1 MRLQNLVLTTNV
13 AGIKILTCTNEDI
26 MDNMK
31 LYLRQGVSQYTVT
44 GVKTGNMYKFTFPV
58 LDFGIVRM
66 QFVSTRG
73 TQVRASTI
81 FSTMIEDNVV
91 SEPGNE
97 YAKATDLTAV
107 DDKYKIITDN
117 LTGSLNLHK
126 TNYNTFHDD
135 QIIFNNNTTTDI
147 SNYKLATNTSITNIN
162 TTLNGMYTKTEVNT
176 LISNTNSSVDTK
188 LQSYYNKTEVD
199 NKLATLDLTNYA
211 PKSTVYTK
219 SETNALFTPYY
230 TKTNVD
236 DKFVLY
242 YTKSNV
248 DSLFANDRLS
258 NDGRYVLKDDYDT
271 YTSTIYTKTEID
283 NKVSNINTQIT
294 GLTNNINTLNTTVG
308 DNYTT
313 LDDKYVALNTKVEN
327 YNSTQTTNLNAY
339 KTLANGNISTLDT
352 NVTNITTN
360 LNDNYYNKTQIDTKL
375 GSVNKIETTVGTT
388 ADTNYNADYAGK
400 FNLRSQDDGSLLL
413 NIGAT
418 AIKSVTDPNSI
429 SNIQL
434 KTDVFGQTWVRYY
447 STQSGV
453 QKFSTWDGLASA
465 TDVTNTN
472 TTVTNMSIANINST
486 AIYGTYLEGIRGNI
500 NTNNYEMWFST
511 HNMTHA
517 SLTYTNVPNPLPP
530 TGEPNP
536 LSPERILTNCKKIS
550 IPIPSWWKFDK
561 LIDLKVE
568 CYDIE
573 LGVRIDGVFYTNT
586 LTPILEG
593 NVFLLSNMTKID
605 ILLTDMIGVYDPESM
620 WGEIS
625 SILYDFTGG
634 RVPKIKITG
643 IGKPSGTLTTTYNG
657 FTAI

>member
-44 GVKTGNMYKFTFPV
+44 GVKTGNVYKFTFPV

-91 SEPGNE
+91 SKPGNE

-147 SNYKLATNTSITNIN
+147 SNYKLTTNTSITNIN

-219 SETNALFTPYY
+219 SETNALFTHYY

-258 NDGRYVLKDDYDT
+258 NDGRYVLKDVYDT

-308 DNYTT
+308 DNYTN
-313 LDDKYVALNTKVEN
+313 LDAKYVALNTKVEN

-339 KTLANGNISTLDT
+339 KTLSAEILNRQNVISLKDEELALLADKLL
-352 NVTNITTN
+352 VQ
-360 LNDNYYNKTQIDTKL
+360 TQIHQKMVEEFDITKVKIKNLTGIKLNVIAKLREKL
-375 GSVNKIETTVGTT
+375 GKSINIDEKSGAIKFSSNILFDQNEYKLKEESKKELSIVLKKYLNTLVGDKEMRKFIESITIEGH
-388 ADTNYNADYAGK
+388 TN
-400 FNLRSQDDGSLLL
+400 SDGSYLSNLQLSQQRALAVMQFLYDSNIIDKNLLSTYVNSSGRSSSDL
-413 NIGAT
+413 ILDKNGVEDKDASRRIEIKF
-418 AIKSVTDPNSI
+418 AIKNEEAVKELQNFLGD
-429 SNIQL
+429 
-434 KTDVFGQTWVRYY
+434 
-447 STQSGV
+447 
-453 QKFSTWDGLASA
+453 
-465 TDVTNTN
+465 
-472 TTVTNMSIANINST
+472 
-486 AIYGTYLEGIRGNI
+486 
-500 NTNNYEMWFST
+500 
-511 HNMTHA
+511 
-517 SLTYTNVPNPLPP
+517 
-530 TGEPNP
+530 
-536 LSPERILTNCKKIS
+536 KK
-550 IPIPSWWKFDK
+550 
-561 LIDLKVE
+561 
-568 CYDIE
+568 
-573 LGVRIDGVFYTNT
+573 
-586 LTPILEG
+586 
-593 NVFLLSNMTKID
+593 
-605 ILLTDMIGVYDPESM
+605 
-620 WGEIS
+620 
-625 SILYDFTGG
+625 
-634 RVPKIKITG
+634 
-643 IGKPSGTLTTTYNG
+643 
-657 FTAI
+657 

>member
-1 MRLQNLVLTTNV
+1 MRLQNLVLTTNI

-44 GVKTGNMYKFTFPV
+44 GVKTGNVYKFTFPV

-91 SEPGNE
+91 SAPGNE

-147 SNYKLATNTSITNIN
+147 SNYKLTTNTSITNIN

-199 NKLATLDLTNYA
+199 NKLSTLDLTNYA

-308 DNYTT
+308 DNYTN
-313 LDDKYVALNTKVEN
+313 LDGKYVALNTKVEN

-339 KTLANGNISTLDT
+339 KTLANGNISTLET
-352 NVTNITTN
+352 NITNITTN

-388 ADTNYNADYAGK
+388 ADTNYDADYAGK

-418 AIKSVTDPNSI
+418 AIKSVTGPNSI

-434 KTDVFGQTWVRYY
+434 KTDVFGKTWVRYY

-453 QKFSTWDGLASA
+453 QKFSTWDRLASE
-465 TDVTNTN
+465 TDITSTN

-517 SLTYTNVPNPLPP
+517 SLTYTNVPH
-530 TGEPNP
+530 P
-536 LSPERILTNCKKIS
+536 LSPAIILTNCKKIS
-550 IPIPSWWKFDK
+550 IPIPSWWKFDR

-568 CYDIE
+568 CYDME
-573 LGVRIDGVFYTNT
+573 LGVRIDGVFYTDT
-586 LTPILEG
+586 LTPILG
-593 NVFLLSNMTKID
+593 GVSHPSSITKID
-605 ILLTDMIGVYDPESM
+605 ILLTDMLNTD
-620 WGEIS
+620 
-625 SILYDFTGG
+625 ILFYFTHG

>member
-81 FSTMIEDNVV
+81 FSTMIENNVV
-91 SEPGNE
+91 SEPGIE

-147 SNYKLATNTSITNIN
+147 SNYKLTTNTSITNIN

-258 NDGRYVLKDDYDT
+258 NDGRYVLKNDYDT
-271 YTSTIYTKTEID
+271 YTSTIYTKSEID

-313 LDDKYVALNTKVEN
+313 LDNKYVALNTN
-327 YNSTQTTNLNAY
+327 ITSTNNT
-339 KTLANGNISTLDT
+339 
-352 NVTNITTN
+352 VTNI
-360 LNDNYYNKTQIDTKL
+360 
-375 GSVNKIETTVGTT
+375 
-388 ADTNYNADYAGK
+388 
-400 FNLRSQDDGSLLL
+400 
-413 NIGAT
+413 
-418 AIKSVTDPNSI
+418 
-429 SNIQL
+429 
-434 KTDVFGQTWVRYY
+434 
-447 STQSGV
+447 
-453 QKFSTWDGLASA
+453 
-465 TDVTNTN
+465 
-472 TTVTNMSIANINST
+472 SIANRNST

-517 SLTYTNVPNPLPP
+517 SLTYTDVPH
-530 TGEPNP
+530 P
-536 LSPERILTNCKKIS
+536 LSSGRILTNCRKIS

-568 CYDIE
+568 CYDME
-573 LGVRIDGVFYTNT
+573 LGVRIDGVFYTDT

-593 NVFLLSNMTKID
+593 NSAPSTITKID
-605 ILLTDMIGVYDPESM
+605 ILLTDMLGVYELYRSDV
-620 WGEIS
+620 
-625 SILYDFTGG
+625 SILSDCTRG

-643 IGKPSGTLTTTYNG
+643 IGKPSGALTTTYNG

>member
-147 SNYKLATNTSITNIN
+147 SNYKLTTNTSITNIN
-162 TTLNGMYTKTEVNT
+162 TSLNGMYTKTEVNT
-176 LISNTNSSVDTK
+176 LISNTNFSIDTK

-211 PKSTVYTK
+211 LKSTVYTK

-248 DSLFANDRLS
+248 DS
-258 NDGRYVLKDDYDT
+258 
-271 YTSTIYTKTEID
+271 
-283 NKVSNINTQIT
+283 
-294 GLTNNINTLNTTVG
+294 
-308 DNYTT
+308 
-313 LDDKYVALNTKVEN
+313 
-327 YNSTQTTNLNAY
+327 
-339 KTLANGNISTLDT
+339 
-352 NVTNITTN
+352 
-360 LNDNYYNKTQIDTKL
+360 
-375 GSVNKIETTVGTT
+375 
-388 ADTNYNADYAGK
+388 
-400 FNLRSQDDGSLLL
+400 
-413 NIGAT
+413 
-418 AIKSVTDPNSI
+418 
-429 SNIQL
+429 
-434 KTDVFGQTWVRYY
+434 
-447 STQSGV
+447 
-453 QKFSTWDGLASA
+453 
-465 TDVTNTN
+465 
-472 TTVTNMSIANINST
+472 
-486 AIYGTYLEGIRGNI
+486 
-500 NTNNYEMWFST
+500 
-511 HNMTHA
+511 
-517 SLTYTNVPNPLPP
+517 
-530 TGEPNP
+530 
-536 LSPERILTNCKKIS
+536 
-550 IPIPSWWKFDK
+550 
-561 LIDLKVE
+561 
-568 CYDIE
+568 
-573 LGVRIDGVFYTNT
+573 
-586 LTPILEG
+586 
-593 NVFLLSNMTKID
+593 
-605 ILLTDMIGVYDPESM
+605 
-620 WGEIS
+620 
-625 SILYDFTGG
+625 
-634 RVPKIKITG
+634 
-643 IGKPSGTLTTTYNG
+643 
-657 FTAI
+657 

>member
-1 MRLQNLVLTTNV
+1 MRLQNIVLTTNV

-91 SEPGNE
+91 SKPGNE

-147 SNYKLATNTSITNIN
+147 SNYKLTTNTSITNIN

-188 LQSYYNKTEVD
+188 LQSYYNKAEVD

-258 NDGRYVLKDDYDT
+258 NDGRYVLKDVYDT

-294 GLTNNINTLNTTVG
+294 GLTNNINTLNITVG

-313 LDDKYVALNTKVEN
+313 LDDKYVALNTKVVN

-339 KTLANGNISTLDT
+339 KTLANGNISTLET
-352 NVTNITTN
+352 NITSTNNTVTNI
-360 LNDNYYNKTQIDTKL
+360 
-375 GSVNKIETTVGTT
+375 ST
-388 ADTNYNADYAGK
+388 AN
-400 FNLRSQDDGSLLL
+400 R
-413 NIGAT
+413 
-418 AIKSVTDPNSI
+418 
-429 SNIQL
+429 
-434 KTDVFGQTWVRYY
+434 
-447 STQSGV
+447 
-453 QKFSTWDGLASA
+453 
-465 TDVTNTN
+465 
-472 TTVTNMSIANINST
+472 NST

-517 SLTYTNVPNPLPP
+517 SLTYTRVPNPFS
-530 TGEPNP
+530 EPG
-536 LSPERILTNCKKIS
+536 STLTDCVKIS
-550 IPIPSWWKFDK
+550 IPIPSWWKFDR

-568 CYDIE
+568 CYDME
-573 LGVRIDGVFYTNT
+573 LGVRIDGAFYTDT

-593 NVFLLSNMTKID
+593 NFVLLSDMTKID
-605 ILLTDMIGVYDPESM
+605 ILLTDMLRVHDMHGGYGWSEV
-620 WGEIS
+620 
-625 SILYDFTGG
+625 SILYAFSNG

-643 IGKPSGTLTTTYNG
+643 IGKPTGALTSTYNG

>member
-1 MRLQNLVLTTNV
+1 MRLQNIVLTTNV

-81 FSTMIEDNVV
+81 FSTMIENNVV

-147 SNYKLATNTSITNIN
+147 SNYKLTTNTSITNIN

-211 PKSTVYTK
+211 LKSTVYTK
-219 SETNALFTPYY
+219 TETNALLTPYY

-248 DSLFANDRLS
+248 DSLMSNDRLTS
-258 NDGRYVLKDDYDT
+258 DGKYTLKTDFDT
-271 YTSTIYTKTEID
+271 YKSTIYTKTEVD
-283 NKVSNINTQIT
+283 SKVSNINTQIT

-313 LDDKYVALNTKVEN
+313 LDTKVET
-327 YNSTQTTNLNAY
+327 YNNTQNTNLNAY
-339 KTLANGNISTLDT
+339 KTLANGKISTLET

-360 LNDNYYNKTQIDTKL
+360 LNDNYSKTAL
-375 GSVNKIETTVGTT
+375 
-388 ADTNYNADYAGK
+388 
-400 FNLRSQDDGSLLL
+400 
-413 NIGAT
+413 
-418 AIKSVTDPNSI
+418 
-429 SNIQL
+429 
-434 KTDVFGQTWVRYY
+434 
-447 STQSGV
+447 
-453 QKFSTWDGLASA
+453 
-465 TDVTNTN
+465 
-472 TTVTNMSIANINST
+472 
-486 AIYGTYLEGIRGNI
+486 YGTYLEGIRGNI

-517 SLTYTNVPNPLPP
+517 SLTYSDVTVSHAYGSQTIYTLSRLTLTIP
-530 TGEPNP
+530 T
-536 LSPERILTNCKKIS
+536 
-550 IPIPSWWKFDK
+550 WWDFSK
-561 LIDLKVE
+561 LIDIKVE
-568 CYDIE
+568 CYDLE
-573 LGVRIDGVFYTNT
+573 LNARIDPDFYTNI
-586 LTPILEG
+586 LTPILASTTG
-593 NVFLLSNMTKID
+593 GTSALTGGKLVL
-605 ILLTDMIGVYDPESM
+605 LLTDMMSVANPYGM
-620 WGEIS
+620 GEGQQGFS
-625 SILYDFTGG
+625 DFKGT

-643 IGKPSGTLTTTYNG
+643 IGKPSGTAATSYNG

>member
-13 AGIKILTCTNEDI
+13 AGIKILTCTNDDI

-91 SEPGNE
+91 SEPGIE

-147 SNYKLATNTSITNIN
+147 SNYKLTTNTSITNIN

-271 YTSTIYTKTEID
+271 YTSTIYTKSEID

-308 DNYTT
+308 DNYTN
-313 LDDKYVALNTKVEN
+313 LDNKYVALNTKVEN

-352 NVTNITTN
+352 NITNITTN

-388 ADTNYNADYAGK
+388 ADTNYDADYASK

-434 KTDVFGQTWVRYY
+434 KTDVFGKTWVRYY

-453 QKFSTWDGLASA
+453 QKFSTWDRLASE

-500 NTNNYEMWFST
+500 NTNNHEMWFST

-517 SLTYTNVPNPLPP
+517 SLTYTDVLRPL
-530 TGEPNP
+530 GREY
-536 LSPERILTNCKKIS
+536 IKLTNCRKIS
-550 IPIPSWWKFDK
+550 VPIPSWWKFDK

-568 CYDIE
+568 CYDME
-573 LGVRIDGVFYTNT
+573 LGVRIDGVFYTDT
-586 LTPILEG
+586 LTPILG
-593 NVFLLSNMTKID
+593 GVSHPSSITKID
-605 ILLTDMIGVYDPESM
+605 ILLTDMLGVHDINYRMSAEAQGGM
-620 WGEIS
+620 GGT
-625 SILYDFTGG
+625 SILYDFLNG

>member
-1 MRLQNLVLTTNV
+1 MRLQNIVLTTNV

-147 SNYKLATNTSITNIN
+147 SNYKLTTNTSITNIN

-188 LQSYYNKTEVD
+188 LQSYYNKAEVD

-258 NDGRYVLKDDYDT
+258 NDGRYVLKDVYDT

-294 GLTNNINTLNTTVG
+294 GLTNNINTLNITVG

-327 YNSTQTTNLNAY
+327 YNSTQTTKLNAY
-339 KTLANGNISTLDT
+339 KTLANGNISTLET
-352 NVTNITTN
+352 NITNITTN
-360 LNDNYYNKTQIDTKL
+360 LNDNYYNKNDIDTKL
-375 GSVNKIETTVGTT
+375 STLNDYKIGDIDNGFPVPHRDGYRRTPDGLMERWFYLNINIIKLIPLKPEEIVTDQSSRLYNIKYKTEIIDTGGEASYALCTVMIVDLGFTFT
-388 ADTNYNADYAGK
+388 QIYDIDILYNSYSNYYSSTVVPENGILTEDGK
-400 FNLRSQDDGSLLL
+400 LKLLL
-413 NIGAT
+413 PNIFYDM
-418 AIKSVTDPNSI
+418 VTDNNGVLDPNSDYI
-429 SNIQL
+429 KWSL
-434 KTDVFGQTWVRYY
+434 LDVFKITKV
-447 STQSGV
+447 
-453 QKFSTWDGLASA
+453 
-465 TDVTNTN
+465 
-472 TTVTNMSIANINST
+472 
-486 AIYGTYLEGIRGNI
+486 
-500 NTNNYEMWFST
+500 
-511 HNMTHA
+511 
-517 SLTYTNVPNPLPP
+517 
-530 TGEPNP
+530 
-536 LSPERILTNCKKIS
+536 RILGRAI
-550 IPIPSWWKFDK
+550 
-561 LIDLKVE
+561 
-568 CYDIE
+568 
-573 LGVRIDGVFYTNT
+573 
-586 LTPILEG
+586 
-593 NVFLLSNMTKID
+593 
-605 ILLTDMIGVYDPESM
+605 TD
-620 WGEIS
+620 
-625 SILYDFTGG
+625 F
-634 RVPKIKITG
+634 
-643 IGKPSGTLTTTYNG
+643 
-657 FTAI
+657 

>member
-91 SEPGNE
+91 SEPGKE

-147 SNYKLATNTSITNIN
+147 SNYKLTTNTSITNIN

-308 DNYTT
+308 DNYTN
-313 LDDKYVALNTKVEN
+313 LDDKYVLLNTKVEN

-339 KTLANGNISTLDT
+339 KTLANGNISTLET
-352 NVTNITTN
+352 NITNITT
-360 LNDNYYNKTQIDTKL
+360 
-375 GSVNKIETTVGTT
+375 
-388 ADTNYNADYAGK
+388 
-400 FNLRSQDDGSLLL
+400 
-413 NIGAT
+413 
-418 AIKSVTDPNSI
+418 
-429 SNIQL
+429 
-434 KTDVFGQTWVRYY
+434 
-447 STQSGV
+447 
-453 QKFSTWDGLASA
+453 
-465 TDVTNTN
+465 
-472 TTVTNMSIANINST
+472 ANRNST

-517 SLTYTNVPNPLPP
+517 SLTYTEVP
-530 TGEPNP
+530 
-536 LSPERILTNCKKIS
+536 LTNCKKIS
-550 IPIPSWWKFDK
+550 IPIPSWWKFDR

-568 CYDIE
+568 CYDME
-573 LGVRIDGVFYTNT
+573 LGVRIDGAFYTNT
-586 LTPILEG
+586 LTPILG
-593 NVFLLSNMTKID
+593 GVSHPSSITKID
-605 ILLTDMIGVYDPESM
+605 ILLTDMLNTD
-620 WGEIS
+620 
-625 SILYDFTGG
+625 ILFYLIGG

-643 IGKPSGTLTTTYNG
+643 IGKPSGALTTTYNG

>member
-13 AGIKILTCTNEDI
+13 AGIKILTCTNDDI

-91 SEPGNE
+91 SEPGIE

-147 SNYKLATNTSITNIN
+147 SNYKLTTNTSITNIN

-308 DNYTT
+308 DNYTN
-313 LDDKYVALNTKVEN
+313 LDNKYVALNTKVEN

-352 NVTNITTN
+352 NVTN
-360 LNDNYYNKTQIDTKL
+360 
-375 GSVNKIETTVGTT
+375 
-388 ADTNYNADYAGK
+388 
-400 FNLRSQDDGSLLL
+400 
-413 NIGAT
+413 
-418 AIKSVTDPNSI
+418 
-429 SNIQL
+429 
-434 KTDVFGQTWVRYY
+434 
-447 STQSGV
+447 
-453 QKFSTWDGLASA
+453 
-465 TDVTNTN
+465 TN

-500 NTNNYEMWFST
+500 NTNNHEMWFST

-517 SLTYTNVPNPLPP
+517 SLTYTDVPHPLMPQ
-530 TGEPNP
+530 
-536 LSPERILTNCKKIS
+536 RILTNCKKIS

-568 CYDIE
+568 CYDME
-573 LGVRIDGVFYTNT
+573 LGVSIDGVFYTDT
-586 LTPILEG
+586 LTPILG
-593 NVFLLSNMTKID
+593 GVSHPSSITKID
-605 ILLTDMIGVYDPESM
+605 ILLTDMIGVYDPEST
-620 WGEIS
+620 WSPQPI
-625 SILYDFTGG
+625 ILDFLNG

-643 IGKPSGTLTTTYNG
+643 IGKPAGVLTTTYNG

>member
-13 AGIKILTCTNEDI
+13 AGIKILTCTNDDI

-91 SEPGNE
+91 SKPGIE

-258 NDGRYVLKDDYDT
+258 NDGRYVLKDVYDT

-308 DNYTT
+308 DNYTN
-313 LDDKYVALNTKVEN
+313 LDNKYVALNTKVEN

-339 KTLANGNISTLDT
+339 KTLVNGNISTLETD
-352 NVTNITTN
+352 IT
-360 LNDNYYNKTQIDTKL
+360 
-375 GSVNKIETTVGTT
+375 S
-388 ADTNYNADYAGK
+388 
-400 FNLRSQDDGSLLL
+400 
-413 NIGAT
+413 
-418 AIKSVTDPNSI
+418 
-429 SNIQL
+429 
-434 KTDVFGQTWVRYY
+434 
-447 STQSGV
+447 
-453 QKFSTWDGLASA
+453 
-465 TDVTNTN
+465 TN

-500 NTNNYEMWFST
+500 NTNNHEMWFST

-517 SLTYTNVPNPLPP
+517 SLTYTEVRHPL
-530 TGEPNP
+530 E
-536 LSPERILTNCKKIS
+536 PERIVPNCKKIS

-568 CYDIE
+568 CYDME

-586 LTPILEG
+586 LTPILG
-593 NVFLLSNMTKID
+593 GVSHPTSITKID
-605 ILLTDMIGVYDPESM
+605 ILLTDMLSVYDPYF
-620 WGEIS
+620 IS
-625 SILYDFTGG
+625 DGGILSNFTGG

-643 IGKPSGTLTTTYNG
+643 IGKPSGTLTTAYNG

>member
-91 SEPGNE
+91 SKPGIE

-147 SNYKLATNTSITNIN
+147 SNYKLTTNTSITNIN

-271 YTSTIYTKTEID
+271 YKSTIYTKTEID

-339 KTLANGNISTLDT
+339 KTLA
-352 NVTNITTN
+352 
-360 LNDNYYNKTQIDTKL
+360 
-375 GSVNKIETTVGTT
+375 
-388 ADTNYNADYAGK
+388 
-400 FNLRSQDDGSLLL
+400 
-413 NIGAT
+413 
-418 AIKSVTDPNSI
+418 
-429 SNIQL
+429 
-434 KTDVFGQTWVRYY
+434 
-447 STQSGV
+447 
-453 QKFSTWDGLASA
+453 
-465 TDVTNTN
+465 
-472 TTVTNMSIANINST
+472 

-511 HNMTHA
+511 HNMTYD
-517 SLTYTNVPNPLPP
+517 SLLYTDVRNPLD
-530 TGEPNP
+530 
-536 LSPERILTNCKKIS
+536 PEIILTNCVKIS
-550 IPIPSWWKFDK
+550 IPIPSWWKFDR

-568 CYDIE
+568 CYDME
-573 LGVRIDGVFYTNT
+573 FGVRIDGAFYTDT

-593 NVFLLSNMTKID
+593 NFVLLSNMTKID
-605 ILLTDMIGVYDPESM
+605 ILLTSMVGVHDIYSYGDT
-620 WGEIS
+620 
-625 SILYDFTGG
+625 SILGDFTGG

-643 IGKPSGTLTTTYNG
+643 IGKPSGTLTATYNG

>member
-1 MRLQNLVLTTNV
+1 MRLQNIVLTTNV

-91 SEPGNE
+91 SKPGNE

-147 SNYKLATNTSITNIN
+147 SNYKLTTNTSITNIN

-188 LQSYYNKTEVD
+188 LQSYYNKAEVD

-258 NDGRYVLKDDYDT
+258 NDGRYVLKDVYDT

-294 GLTNNINTLNTTVG
+294 GLTNNINTLNITVG

-313 LDDKYVALNTKVEN
+313 LDDKYVALNTKVVN

-339 KTLANGNISTLDT
+339 KTLANGNISTLET
-352 NVTNITTN
+352 NITSTNNTVTNI
-360 LNDNYYNKTQIDTKL
+360 
-375 GSVNKIETTVGTT
+375 ST
-388 ADTNYNADYAGK
+388 AN
-400 FNLRSQDDGSLLL
+400 R
-413 NIGAT
+413 
-418 AIKSVTDPNSI
+418 
-429 SNIQL
+429 
-434 KTDVFGQTWVRYY
+434 
-447 STQSGV
+447 
-453 QKFSTWDGLASA
+453 
-465 TDVTNTN
+465 
-472 TTVTNMSIANINST
+472 NST

-517 SLTYTNVPNPLPP
+517 SLTYTKVSHPSNPSRLLPD
-530 TGEPNP
+530 
-536 LSPERILTNCKKIS
+536 CVKIS
-550 IPIPSWWKFDK
+550 IPIPSWWKFDR

-568 CYDIE
+568 CYDME
-573 LGVRIDGVFYTNT
+573 LGVRIDGAFYTDT

-593 NVFLLSNMTKID
+593 NFVLLSAMTKID
-605 ILLTDMIGVYDPESM
+605 ILLTDMLRVYDPFFSREAT
-620 WGEIS
+620 
-625 SILYDFTGG
+625 ILPNFING

-643 IGKPSGTLTTTYNG
+643 IGKPTGALTSTYNG

>member
-13 AGIKILTCTNEDI
+13 AGIKILTCTNDDI

-91 SEPGNE
+91 SEPGIE

-147 SNYKLATNTSITNIN
+147 SNYKLTTNTSITNIN

-199 NKLATLDLTNYA
+199 NKLSTLDLTNYA

-339 KTLANGNISTLDT
+339 KTLANGNISTLE
-352 NVTNITTN
+352 TNIT
-360 LNDNYYNKTQIDTKL
+360 
-375 GSVNKIETTVGTT
+375 S
-388 ADTNYNADYAGK
+388 
-400 FNLRSQDDGSLLL
+400 
-413 NIGAT
+413 
-418 AIKSVTDPNSI
+418 
-429 SNIQL
+429 
-434 KTDVFGQTWVRYY
+434 
-447 STQSGV
+447 
-453 QKFSTWDGLASA
+453 
-465 TDVTNTN
+465 TN

-500 NTNNYEMWFST
+500 NTNNHEMWFST

-517 SLTYTNVPNPLPP
+517 SLTYTDVLH
-530 TGEPNP
+530 P
-536 LSPERILTNCKKIS
+536 LSPERILTNCVKIS

-573 LGVRIDGVFYTNT
+573 LGVRIDGVFYTDT
-586 LTPILEG
+586 LTPILG
-593 NVFLLSNMTKID
+593 GVSHPSSITKID
-605 ILLTDMIGVYDPESM
+605 ILLTDMLGVHDPQSM
-620 WGEIS
+620 WEDGT
-625 SILYDFTGG
+625 ILYDFTGG

>member
-13 AGIKILTCTNEDI
+13 AGIKILTCTNDDI

-44 GVKTGNMYKFTFPV
+44 GVKTGNVYKFTFPV

-135 QIIFNNNTTTDI
+135 QIIFNNNTTTGI

-258 NDGRYVLKDDYDT
+258 NDGRYVLKTDFDT

-308 DNYTT
+308 DNYTN
-313 LDDKYVALNTKVEN
+313 LDGKYVTLNTKVEN

-339 KTLANGNISTLDT
+339 KTLANG
-352 NVTNITTN
+352 
-360 LNDNYYNKTQIDTKL
+360 
-375 GSVNKIETTVGTT
+375 
-388 ADTNYNADYAGK
+388 
-400 FNLRSQDDGSLLL
+400 
-413 NIGAT
+413 
-418 AIKSVTDPNSI
+418 
-429 SNIQL
+429 
-434 KTDVFGQTWVRYY
+434 
-447 STQSGV
+447 
-453 QKFSTWDGLASA
+453 
-465 TDVTNTN
+465 
-472 TTVTNMSIANINST
+472 T

-517 SLTYTNVPNPLPP
+517 SLTYTAVPHPLDPDI
-530 TGEPNP
+530 T
-536 LSPERILTNCKKIS
+536 LTNCRKIS
-550 IPIPSWWKFDK
+550 VPIPSWWKFDK
-561 LIDLKVE
+561 LIDIKVE
-568 CYDIE
+568 CYDME
-573 LGVRIDGVFYTNT
+573 LGARIDGVFYTDI
-586 LTPILEG
+586 LIPILEG
-593 NVFLLSNMTKID
+593 NFVLLRDMTKID
-605 ILLTDMIGVYDPESM
+605 ILLTDMLRVHDLGQFNDVSA
-620 WGEIS
+620 
-625 SILYDFTGG
+625 ILFDFTGG

-643 IGKPSGTLTTTYNG
+643 IGKPSGALTTTYNG

>member
-44 GVKTGNMYKFTFPV
+44 GVKTGNVYKFTFPV

-91 SEPGNE
+91 SEPGIE

-147 SNYKLATNTSITNIN
+147 SNYKLTTNTSITNIN

-199 NKLATLDLTNYA
+199 NKLSTLDLTNYA

-308 DNYTT
+308 DNYTI
-313 LDDKYVALNTKVEN
+313 LDDKID
-327 YNSTQTTNLNAY
+327 NLRW
-339 KTLANGNISTLDT
+339 
-352 NVTNITTN
+352 
-360 LNDNYYNKTQIDTKL
+360 QID
-375 GSVNKIETTVGTT
+375 
-388 ADTNYNADYAGK
+388 
-400 FNLRSQDDGSLLL
+400 NLRWQIEIVLH
-413 NIGAT
+413 
-418 AIKSVTDPNSI
+418 
-429 SNIQL
+429 
-434 KTDVFGQTWVRYY
+434 
-447 STQSGV
+447 
-453 QKFSTWDGLASA
+453 
-465 TDVTNTN
+465 
-472 TTVTNMSIANINST
+472 ST

-517 SLTYTNVPNPLPP
+517 SLTYTNVPHPLNPD
-530 TGEPNP
+530 
-536 LSPERILTNCKKIS
+536 PERTLTNCKKIS

-620 WGEIS
+620 WGPQPI
-625 SILYDFTGG
+625 ILDFLNG

-643 IGKPSGTLTTTYNG
+643 IGKPAGVLTTTYNG

>member
-13 AGIKILTCTNEDI
+13 AGIKILTCTNDDI

-31 LYLRQGVSQYTVT
+31 LYLRQGNSQYTVT
-44 GVKTGNMYKFTFPV
+44 GVKTGNVYKFTFPV

-147 SNYKLATNTSITNIN
+147 SNYKLTTNTSITNIN

-199 NKLATLDLTNYA
+199 NKLSTLDLTNYA

-308 DNYTT
+308 DNYTN

-339 KTLANGNISTLDT
+339 KTLANGNISTLET
-352 NVTNITTN
+352 NITNITT
-360 LNDNYYNKTQIDTKL
+360 
-375 GSVNKIETTVGTT
+375 
-388 ADTNYNADYAGK
+388 
-400 FNLRSQDDGSLLL
+400 
-413 NIGAT
+413 
-418 AIKSVTDPNSI
+418 
-429 SNIQL
+429 
-434 KTDVFGQTWVRYY
+434 
-447 STQSGV
+447 
-453 QKFSTWDGLASA
+453 
-465 TDVTNTN
+465 
-472 TTVTNMSIANINST
+472 ANRNST

-500 NTNNYEMWFST
+500 NTNNHEMWFST

-517 SLTYTNVPNPLPP
+517 SLTYTEVP
-530 TGEPNP
+530 
-536 LSPERILTNCKKIS
+536 LTNCKKIS
-550 IPIPSWWKFDK
+550 IPIPSWWKFDR

-568 CYDIE
+568 CYDME
-573 LGVRIDGVFYTNT
+573 LGVRIDGVFYTAK
-586 LTPILEG
+586 LKPILEG
-593 NVFLLSNMTKID
+593 VSHPSSITKID
-605 ILLTDMIGVYDPESM
+605 ILLTDMLAVYDQYSD
-620 WGEIS
+620 GGF
-625 SILYDFTGG
+625 LYDFTDGY

-643 IGKPSGTLTTTYNG
+643 IGKPAGVLTTTYNG

>member
-1 MRLQNLVLTTNV
+1 MRLQNIVLTTNV

-81 FSTMIEDNVV
+81 FSTMIENNVV
-91 SEPGNE
+91 SEPGKE

-147 SNYKLATNTSITNIN
+147 SNYKLTTNTSITNIN

-294 GLTNNINTLNTTVG
+294 GLTNNINTLNITVG

-339 KTLANGNISTLDT
+339 KTLA
-352 NVTNITTN
+352 
-360 LNDNYYNKTQIDTKL
+360 
-375 GSVNKIETTVGTT
+375 
-388 ADTNYNADYAGK
+388 
-400 FNLRSQDDGSLLL
+400 
-413 NIGAT
+413 
-418 AIKSVTDPNSI
+418 
-429 SNIQL
+429 
-434 KTDVFGQTWVRYY
+434 
-447 STQSGV
+447 
-453 QKFSTWDGLASA
+453 
-465 TDVTNTN
+465 
-472 TTVTNMSIANINST
+472 

-517 SLTYTNVPNPLPP
+517 SLTYTKLPNPLYP
-530 TGEPNP
+530 
-536 LSPERILTNCKKIS
+536 SDPEISLTNCRKIS
-550 IPIPSWWKFDK
+550 VPIPSWWKFDK

-568 CYDIE
+568 CYDME
-573 LGVRIDGVFYTNT
+573 LGARIDGVFYTDT
-586 LTPILEG
+586 LTPILG
-593 NVFLLSNMTKID
+593 GVSHPSSITKID
-605 ILLTDMIGVYDPESM
+605 ILLTDMLGVHDINYRMSAESQGGM
-620 WGEIS
+620 GGT
-625 SILYDFTGG
+625 SILYAFTGG

-643 IGKPSGTLTTTYNG
+643 IGKPSGALTSTYNG

>member
-13 AGIKILTCTNEDI
+13 AGIKILTCTNDDI

-147 SNYKLATNTSITNIN
+147 SNYKLTTNTSITNIN

-199 NKLATLDLTNYA
+199 NKLSTLDLTNYA

-339 KTLANGNISTLDT
+339 KTLANGNISTLE
-352 NVTNITTN
+352 TNIT
-360 LNDNYYNKTQIDTKL
+360 
-375 GSVNKIETTVGTT
+375 S
-388 ADTNYNADYAGK
+388 
-400 FNLRSQDDGSLLL
+400 
-413 NIGAT
+413 
-418 AIKSVTDPNSI
+418 
-429 SNIQL
+429 
-434 KTDVFGQTWVRYY
+434 
-447 STQSGV
+447 
-453 QKFSTWDGLASA
+453 
-465 TDVTNTN
+465 TN
-472 TTVTNMSIANINST
+472 TTVTNISMANRNST

-517 SLTYTNVPNPLPP
+517 SLTYTNVPLPLN
-530 TGEPNP
+530 PNP
-536 LSPERILTNCKKIS
+536 ERTLTNCKKIS

-568 CYDIE
+568 CYDME
-573 LGVRIDGVFYTNT
+573 LGVRIDGVFYTDT

-593 NVFLLSNMTKID
+593 NFVLLSDMTKID
-605 ILLTDMIGVYDPESM
+605 ILLTDMLAVHDLTRSIIEGGPYAFGGTP
-620 WGEIS
+620 
-625 SILYDFTGG
+625 ILYQFLSA

>member
-1 MRLQNLVLTTNV
+1 MRLQNIVLTTNV

-91 SEPGNE
+91 SEPGKE

-147 SNYKLATNTSITNIN
+147 SNYKLTTNTSITNIN

-188 LQSYYNKTEVD
+188 LQSYYNKVEVD

-258 NDGRYVLKDDYDT
+258 NDGRYVLKDVYDT

-294 GLTNNINTLNTTVG
+294 GLTNNINTLNITVG

-313 LDDKYVALNTKVEN
+313 LDDKYVALDTKVEN
-327 YNSTQTTNLNAY
+327 YKSTQTTNLNAY
-339 KTLANGNISTLDT
+339 KTLANGNISTLET
-352 NVTNITTN
+352 NITNITTN

-375 GSVNKIETTVGTT
+375 STKVGDVDNGFPVPHRDGYRRTPDGLMERWFYLSANKIKLIPLKPEEIAMDPSQLYKTELIMAGEGYIAYTV
-388 ADTNYNADYAGK
+388 
-400 FNLRSQDDGSLLL
+400 L
-413 NIGAT
+413 
-418 AIKSVTDPNSI
+418 
-429 SNIQL
+429 
-434 KTDVFGQTWVRYY
+434 
-447 STQSGV
+447 
-453 QKFSTWDGLASA
+453 
-465 TDVTNTN
+465 
-472 TTVTNMSIANINST
+472 
-486 AIYGTYLEGIRGNI
+486 
-500 NTNNYEMWFST
+500 
-511 HNMTHA
+511 
-517 SLTYTNVPNPLPP
+517 
-530 TGEPNP
+530 
-536 LSPERILTNCKKIS
+536 
-550 IPIPSWWKFDK
+550 
-561 LIDLKVE
+561 LIDLGFTFTQI
-568 CYDIE
+568 YDIDISYNVNGTYHAMTLVPE
-573 LGVRIDGVFYTNT
+573 TGILTGDGKLKLLYGDTFRESITNNDGSIKT
-586 LTPILEG
+586 
-593 NVFLLSNMTKID
+593 
-605 ILLTDMIGVYDPESM
+605 YD
-620 WGEIS
+620 G
-625 SILYDFTGG
+625 TGG
-634 RVPKIKITG
+634 ILDRFIETIKTIKVKILGRAIT
-643 IGKPSGTLTTTYNG
+643 
-657 FTAI
+657 

>member
-13 AGIKILTCTNEDI
+13 AGIKILTCTNDDI

-81 FSTMIEDNVV
+81 FSTMIENNVV
-91 SEPGNE
+91 SEPGIE

-147 SNYKLATNTSITNIN
+147 SNYKLTTNTSITNIN

-176 LISNTNSSVDTK
+176 LISNTNFSIDTK

-258 NDGRYVLKDDYDT
+258 NDGRYVLKNDYDT
-271 YTSTIYTKTEID
+271 YTSTIYTKIEMD

-308 DNYTT
+308 DNYTD
-313 LDDKYVALNTKVEN
+313 LDNKYVALNTKVEN
-327 YNSTQTTNLNAY
+327 YNSTQNTNLNAY
-339 KTLANGNISTLDT
+339 KTLANGNISTLE
-352 NVTNITTN
+352 TNITTN
-360 LNDNYYNKTQIDTKL
+360 LNNNYYTKTQIDTKL

-388 ADTNYNADYAGK
+388 ADTNYDADYAGK

-434 KTDVFGQTWVRYY
+434 KTDVFGKTWVRYY
-447 STQSGV
+447 SSQSGV
-453 QKFSTWDGLASA
+453 QKFSAWDGLASA
-465 TDVTNTN
+465 TDITSTN
-472 TTVTNMSIANINST
+472 TTVTNISIANRNST

-517 SLTYTNVPNPLPP
+517 SLTYTNVPH
-530 TGEPNP
+530 P
-536 LSPERILTNCKKIS
+536 LSPGTMLSNCVKIS
-550 IPIPSWWKFDK
+550 IPIPSWWKFDR

-568 CYDIE
+568 CYDME
-573 LGVRIDGVFYTNT
+573 VGAKIDGVFYTNT
-586 LTPILEG
+586 LTPILG
-593 NVFLLSNMTKID
+593 GVSHPSSITKIG
-605 ILLTDMIGVYDPESM
+605 ILLTAIGVRED
-620 WGEIS
+620 G
-625 SILYDFTGG
+625 LYDFTGG

-643 IGKPSGTLTTTYNG
+643 IGKPSGALTTTYNG

>member
-91 SEPGNE
+91 SEPGKE

-147 SNYKLATNTSITNIN
+147 SNYKLTTNTSITNIN

-308 DNYTT
+308 DNYTN
-313 LDDKYVALNTKVEN
+313 LDDKYVLLNTKVEN

-339 KTLANGNISTLDT
+339 KTLANGNISTLET
-352 NVTNITTN
+352 NITNITT
-360 LNDNYYNKTQIDTKL
+360 
-375 GSVNKIETTVGTT
+375 
-388 ADTNYNADYAGK
+388 
-400 FNLRSQDDGSLLL
+400 
-413 NIGAT
+413 
-418 AIKSVTDPNSI
+418 
-429 SNIQL
+429 
-434 KTDVFGQTWVRYY
+434 
-447 STQSGV
+447 
-453 QKFSTWDGLASA
+453 
-465 TDVTNTN
+465 
-472 TTVTNMSIANINST
+472 ANRNST

-517 SLTYTNVPNPLPP
+517 SLTYTEVP
-530 TGEPNP
+530 
-536 LSPERILTNCKKIS
+536 LTNCKKIS
-550 IPIPSWWKFDK
+550 IPIPSWWKFDR

-568 CYDIE
+568 CYDME
-573 LGVRIDGVFYTNT
+573 LGVRIDGAFYTNT
-586 LTPILEG
+586 LTPILG
-593 NVFLLSNMTKID
+593 GVSHPSSITKID
-605 ILLTDMIGVYDPESM
+605 ILLTDMLNTD
-620 WGEIS
+620 
-625 SILYDFTGG
+625 ILFYLIGG

-643 IGKPSGTLTTTYNG
+643 IGKPSGALTATYNG

>member
-81 FSTMIEDNVV
+81 FSTMIENNVV
-91 SEPGNE
+91 SEPGIE

-258 NDGRYVLKDDYDT
+258 NDGRYVLKNDYDT
-271 YTSTIYTKTEID
+271 YTSTIYTKSEID

-308 DNYTT
+308 DNYTD
-313 LDDKYVALNTKVEN
+313 LDNKYVALNTKVEN
-327 YNSTQTTNLNAY
+327 YNSTQNTNLNAY
-339 KTLANGNISTLDT
+339 KTLANGNISTLET
-352 NVTNITTN
+352 NITNITTN
-360 LNDNYYNKTQIDTKL
+360 LNDNYYTKTQIDTKL

-434 KTDVFGQTWVRYY
+434 KTDVFGKTWVRYY
-447 STQSGV
+447 SSQSGV
-453 QKFSTWDGLASA
+453 QKFSAWDGLASA

-472 TTVTNMSIANINST
+472 ITVTNISIANRNST

-517 SLTYTNVPNPLPP
+517 SLTYTTNVPHPLD
-530 TGEPNP
+530 TY
-536 LSPERILTNCKKIS
+536 LMLTNCVKIS
-550 IPIPSWWKFDK
+550 IPIPSWWKFDR

-568 CYDIE
+568 CYDME
-573 LGVRIDGVFYTNT
+573 LGASIDGVFYTDT

-593 NVFLLSNMTKID
+593 NAALSNITKID
-605 ILLTDMIGVYDPESM
+605 ILLTDMLSVHNLTQS
-620 WGEIS
+620 IS
-625 SILYDFTGG
+625 NGFQGGPSILMDFTTYG

-643 IGKPSGTLTTTYNG
+643 IGKPSGALTSTYNG

>member
-13 AGIKILTCTNEDI
+13 AGIKILTCTNDDI

-91 SEPGNE
+91 SEPGKE

-147 SNYKLATNTSITNIN
+147 SNYKLTTNTSITNIN

-188 LQSYYNKTEVD
+188 LQSYYNKAEVD

-258 NDGRYVLKDDYDT
+258 NDGRYVLKDVYDT

-339 KTLANGNISTLDT
+339 KTLANGNISTLE
-352 NVTNITTN
+352 TNI
-360 LNDNYYNKTQIDTKL
+360 
-375 GSVNKIETTVGTT
+375 
-388 ADTNYNADYAGK
+388 
-400 FNLRSQDDGSLLL
+400 
-413 NIGAT
+413 
-418 AIKSVTDPNSI
+418 
-429 SNIQL
+429 
-434 KTDVFGQTWVRYY
+434 
-447 STQSGV
+447 
-453 QKFSTWDGLASA
+453 
-465 TDVTNTN
+465 TNTN

-517 SLTYTNVPNPLPP
+517 SLTYTDVVHPHISP
-530 TGEPNP
+530 T
-536 LSPERILTNCKKIS
+536 LKLTNCRKIS
-550 IPIPSWWKFDK
+550 IPIPSWWKFDR
-561 LIDLKVE
+561 LIDIKVE
-568 CYDIE
+568 CYDME
-573 LGVRIDGVFYTNT
+573 LGARIDGVFYTNT
-586 LTPILEG
+586 LTPILAG
-593 NVFLLSNMTKID
+593 NFVLLSNMTKID
-605 ILLTDMIGVYDPESM
+605 ILLTDMLEVHDLRR
-620 WGEIS
+620 
-625 SILYDFTGG
+625 SILTRYNETTPSILSNFTSG

-643 IGKPSGTLTTTYNG
+643 IGKPSGALTATYNG

>member
-13 AGIKILTCTNEDI
+13 AGIKILTCTNDDI

-44 GVKTGNMYKFTFPV
+44 GVKTGNVYKFTFPV

-147 SNYKLATNTSITNIN
+147 SNYKLTTNTSITNIN

-176 LISNTNSSVDTK
+176 LISNTNSSIDTK

-308 DNYTT
+308 DNYTK
-313 LDDKYVALNTKVEN
+313 LDDKYVALNT
-327 YNSTQTTNLNAY
+327 T
-339 KTLANGNISTLDT
+339 
-352 NVTNITTN
+352 VTNI
-360 LNDNYYNKTQIDTKL
+360 
-375 GSVNKIETTVGTT
+375 
-388 ADTNYNADYAGK
+388 
-400 FNLRSQDDGSLLL
+400 
-413 NIGAT
+413 
-418 AIKSVTDPNSI
+418 
-429 SNIQL
+429 
-434 KTDVFGQTWVRYY
+434 
-447 STQSGV
+447 
-453 QKFSTWDGLASA
+453 
-465 TDVTNTN
+465 
-472 TTVTNMSIANINST
+472 SIANRNST

-517 SLTYTNVPNPLPP
+517 SLTYTEVPP
-530 TGEPNP
+530 
-536 LSPERILTNCKKIS
+536 NCKKIS
-550 IPIPSWWKFDK
+550 IPIPSWWKFDR

-568 CYDIE
+568 CYDME
-573 LGVRIDGVFYTNT
+573 LGVRIDGAFYTNT
-586 LTPILEG
+586 LTPILG
-593 NVFLLSNMTKID
+593 GVSHPSSITKID
-605 ILLTDMIGVYDPESM
+605 ILLTDMLSTD
-620 WGEIS
+620 
-625 SILYDFTGG
+625 ILFYLTGG

>member
-13 AGIKILTCTNEDI
+13 AGIKILTCTNDDI

-91 SEPGNE
+91 SKPGNE
-97 YAKATDLTAV
+97 YANATDLTAV

-117 LTGSLNLHK
+117 LTGILNLHK

-199 NKLATLDLTNYA
+199 NKLSTLDLTNYA

-258 NDGRYVLKDDYDT
+258 NDGRYVLKDVYDT

-308 DNYTT
+308 YNYTN

-388 ADTNYNADYAGK
+388 ADTNYDADYAGK

-418 AIKSVTDPNSI
+418 AIKSVTGPNSI

-434 KTDVFGQTWVRYY
+434 KTDVFGKTYVRYY

-453 QKFSTWDGLASA
+453 QKFSTWDRLASA
-465 TDVTNTN
+465 TDVTNTD
-472 TTVTNMSIANINST
+472 TTVTNISTANINST

-500 NTNNYEMWFST
+500 NTNNHEMWFST

-517 SLTYTNVPNPLPP
+517 SLTYTNVLDPQ
-530 TGEPNP
+530 
-536 LSPERILTNCKKIS
+536 SPQRILTNCTKIS

-568 CYDIE
+568 CYDME
-573 LGVRIDGVFYTNT
+573 LGVRIDGVFYTDT
-586 LTPILEG
+586 LTPILKG
-593 NVFLLSNMTKID
+593 YNTPSSITKID
-605 ILLTDMIGVYDPESM
+605 ILLTDMLGVHDLDR
-620 WGEIS
+620 
-625 SILYDFTGG
+625 SIYVATYGQGFGSTSTLSEFTPYG

-643 IGKPSGTLTTTYNG
+643 IGKPSGTLTTTHNG

>member
-13 AGIKILTCTNEDI
+13 AGIKILTCTNDDI

-44 GVKTGNMYKFTFPV
+44 GVKTGNVYKFTFPV

-91 SEPGNE
+91 SEPSNE

-147 SNYKLATNTSITNIN
+147 SNYKLTTNTSITNIN

-199 NKLATLDLTNYA
+199 NKLSTLDLTNYA

-258 NDGRYVLKDDYDT
+258 NDGRYVLKTDFDT
-271 YTSTIYTKTEID
+271 YTSTIYTKSEID

-308 DNYTT
+308 DNYTN
-313 LDDKYVALNTKVEN
+313 LDNKYVALNTKVEN
-327 YNSTQTTNLNAY
+327 YNSTQTT
-339 KTLANGNISTLDT
+339 K
-352 NVTNITTN
+352 
-360 LNDNYYNKTQIDTKL
+360 
-375 GSVNKIETTVGTT
+375 
-388 ADTNYNADYAGK
+388 
-400 FNLRSQDDGSLLL
+400 
-413 NIGAT
+413 
-418 AIKSVTDPNSI
+418 
-429 SNIQL
+429 
-434 KTDVFGQTWVRYY
+434 
-447 STQSGV
+447 
-453 QKFSTWDGLASA
+453 
-465 TDVTNTN
+465 
-472 TTVTNMSIANINST
+472 VTNMSIANINST

-500 NTNNYEMWFST
+500 NTNNHEMWFST

-517 SLTYTNVPNPLPP
+517 SLTYTDVPHPLDP
-530 TGEPNP
+530 G
-536 LSPERILTNCKKIS
+536 RILPNCTKIS

-573 LGVRIDGVFYTNT
+573 LGVRIDGVFYTAK
-586 LTPILEG
+586 LKSILEG
-593 NVFLLSNMTKID
+593 VSHPSSITKID
-605 ILLTDMIGVYDPESM
+605 ILLTDILGNESLFNFI
-620 WGEIS
+620 E
-625 SILYDFTGG
+625 G

-643 IGKPSGTLTTTYNG
+643 IGKPSGALTTTYNG

>member
-13 AGIKILTCTNEDI
+13 AGIKILTCTNDDI

-44 GVKTGNMYKFTFPV
+44 GVKTGNVYKFTFPV

-81 FSTMIEDNVV
+81 FSTMIENNVV
-91 SEPGNE
+91 SEPGIE

-147 SNYKLATNTSITNIN
+147 SNYKLTTNTSITNIN

-339 KTLANGNISTLDT
+339 KTLANGNISTLET
-352 NVTNITTN
+352 NITSTNNTVTNI
-360 LNDNYYNKTQIDTKL
+360 
-375 GSVNKIETTVGTT
+375 ST
-388 ADTNYNADYAGK
+388 AN
-400 FNLRSQDDGSLLL
+400 R
-413 NIGAT
+413 
-418 AIKSVTDPNSI
+418 
-429 SNIQL
+429 
-434 KTDVFGQTWVRYY
+434 
-447 STQSGV
+447 
-453 QKFSTWDGLASA
+453 
-465 TDVTNTN
+465 
-472 TTVTNMSIANINST
+472 NST

-500 NTNNYEMWFST
+500 NTNNHEMWFST

-517 SLTYTNVPNPLPP
+517 SLTYTNVPHPLDPD
-530 TGEPNP
+530 
-536 LSPERILTNCKKIS
+536 PERTLTNCKKIS

-568 CYDIE
+568 CYDME

-605 ILLTDMIGVYDPESM
+605 ILLTDMLIVHDLHT
-620 WGEIS
+620 WGDS
-625 SILYDFTGG
+625 FILSDFTTYG

>member
-13 AGIKILTCTNEDI
+13 AGIKILTCTNDDI

-91 SEPGNE
+91 SEPGIE

-258 NDGRYVLKDDYDT
+258 NDGRYVLKNDYDT

-308 DNYTT
+308 DNYTD
-313 LDDKYVALNTKVEN
+313 LDNKYVALNTKVEN
-327 YNSTQTTNLNAY
+327 YNSTQNTNLNAY
-339 KTLANGNISTLDT
+339 KTLANGKISTLET

-360 LNDNYYNKTQIDTKL
+360 LNDNYYTKAEIDTKL

-388 ADTNYNADYAGK
+388 ADTNYDADYAGK

-418 AIKSVTDPNSI
+418 AIKSVTTPNSI

-434 KTDVFGQTWVRYY
+434 KTDVFGKTWVRYY
-447 STQSGV
+447 SSQSGV
-453 QKFSTWDGLASA
+453 QKFSAWDRLASS
-465 TDVTNTN
+465 TDVTDIN

-500 NTNNYEMWFST
+500 NTNNHEMWFST

-517 SLTYTNVPNPLPP
+517 SLTYTDVPHPQ
-530 TGEPNP
+530 
-536 LSPERILTNCKKIS
+536 SPEEILSNCKKIS

-568 CYDIE
+568 CYDME
-573 LGVRIDGVFYTNT
+573 LGVRIDGVFYTDT
-586 LTPILEG
+586 LTPILKG
-593 NVFLLSNMTKID
+593 NAALSNITKID
-605 ILLTDMIGVYDPESM
+605 ILLTDMLGVHDLNQSIRT
-620 WGEIS
+620 WGESIGP
-625 SILYDFTGG
+625 SILSDFTTSG

-643 IGKPSGTLTTTYNG
+643 IGKPSGTLTATYNG
-657 FTAI
+657 FVAI

>member
-13 AGIKILTCTNEDI
+13 AGIKILTCTNDDI

-44 GVKTGNMYKFTFPV
+44 GVKTGNVYKFTFPV

-91 SEPGNE
+91 SEPGIE

-117 LTGSLNLHK
+117 LTGILNLHK

-199 NKLATLDLTNYA
+199 NKLSTLDLTNYA
-211 PKSTVYTK
+211 LKSTVYTK

-248 DSLFANDRLS
+248 NSLFANDRLS

-271 YTSTIYTKTEID
+271 YTSTIYTKSEID

-308 DNYTT
+308 DNYTN
-313 LDDKYVALNTKVEN
+313 LDGKYVALNIKVEN
-327 YNSTQTTNLNAY
+327 YNSTQTTKLNAY
-339 KTLANGNISTLDT
+339 KTIANGNISALDT

-388 ADTNYNADYAGK
+388 ADTNYDADYAGK

-418 AIKSVTDPNSI
+418 ASVTAPNSI

-453 QKFSTWDGLASA
+453 QKFSTWDRLAYA
-465 TDVTNTN
+465 IDVTDTN
-472 TTVTNMSIANINST
+472 TTVTNISTSNINST

-500 NTNNYEMWFST
+500 NTNNHEMWFST

-517 SLTYTNVPNPLPP
+517 SLTYTDV
-530 TGEPNP
+530 PNP
-536 LSPERILTNCKKIS
+536 LSPTSRLTKCKKIS

-568 CYDIE
+568 CYDMG
-573 LGVRIDGVFYTNT
+573 LGAEIDGVFYTDT
-586 LTPILEG
+586 LTPILKG
-593 NVFLLSNMTKID
+593 YNTPSSITKID
-605 ILLTDMIGVYDPESM
+605 ILLTDMLGVHDLNRSIAVGHSGNP
-620 WGEIS
+620 G
-625 SILYDFTGG
+625 ILYDFTNG

-643 IGKPSGTLTTTYNG
+643 IGKPLGALTTTHNG

>member
-13 AGIKILTCTNEDI
+13 AGIKILTCTNDDI

-44 GVKTGNMYKFTFPV
+44 GVKTGNVYKFTFPV

-91 SEPGNE
+91 SEPGIE

-199 NKLATLDLTNYA
+199 NKLSTLDLTNYA

-230 TKTNVD
+230 TKINVD

-294 GLTNNINTLNTTVG
+294 GLTNNINTLNITVG
-308 DNYTT
+308 DNYTN
-313 LDDKYVALNTKVEN
+313 LDNKYVALNTKVEN

-352 NVTNITTN
+352 
-360 LNDNYYNKTQIDTKL
+360 
-375 GSVNKIETTVGTT
+375 
-388 ADTNYNADYAGK
+388 
-400 FNLRSQDDGSLLL
+400 
-413 NIGAT
+413 
-418 AIKSVTDPNSI
+418 
-429 SNIQL
+429 
-434 KTDVFGQTWVRYY
+434 
-447 STQSGV
+447 
-453 QKFSTWDGLASA
+453 
-465 TDVTNTN
+465 
-472 TTVTNMSIANINST
+472 TVTNMSIANINST

-500 NTNNYEMWFST
+500 NTNNHEMWFST

-517 SLTYTNVPNPLPP
+517 SLTYTDAPH
-530 TGEPNP
+530 P
-536 LSPERILTNCKKIS
+536 LSPTKTLTNSKKIS

-620 WGEIS
+620 WGPRPI
-625 SILYDFTGG
+625 ILDFLNG

>member
-13 AGIKILTCTNEDI
+13 AGIKILTCTNDDI

-81 FSTMIEDNVV
+81 FSTMIEENVV
-91 SEPGNE
+91 SEPGIE

-147 SNYKLATNTSITNIN
+147 SNYKLTTNTSITNIN

-339 KTLANGNISTLDT
+339 KTLTNGNISTLDT

-388 ADTNYNADYAGK
+388 ADTNYDADYASK

-434 KTDVFGQTWVRYY
+434 KTDVFGKTWVRYY

-453 QKFSTWDGLASA
+453 QKFSTWDRLASE
-465 TDVTNTN
+465 TDFIVDE
-472 TTVTNMSIANINST
+472 NST
-486 AIYGTYLEGIRGNI
+486 HKQGIRYYPNKVV
-500 NTNNYEMWFST
+500 EMWFHIT
-511 HNMTHA
+511 RGN
-517 SLTYTNVPNPLPP
+517 TNVLWKTEEELAADAEAIANGTATEYNRHPHKTIVDRWGGYIPLLHVNLGFISGFTVEKIYDIDGISEGGGGYYSTPIILPFEEDVLTPDGKLIIACGGWMPDKP
-530 TGEPNP
+530 TDTAASNYAILLNEFNSQEA
-536 LSPERILTNCKKIS
+536 LFWEKLKYKKLRILA
-550 IPIPSWWKFDK
+550 K
-561 LIDLKVE
+561 L
-568 CYDIE
+568 
-573 LGVRIDGVFYTNT
+573 T
-586 LTPILEG
+586 
-593 NVFLLSNMTKID
+593 
-605 ILLTDMIGVYDPESM
+605 
-620 WGEIS
+620 
-625 SILYDFTGG
+625 
-634 RVPKIKITG
+634 
-643 IGKPSGTLTTTYNG
+643 
-657 FTAI
+657 